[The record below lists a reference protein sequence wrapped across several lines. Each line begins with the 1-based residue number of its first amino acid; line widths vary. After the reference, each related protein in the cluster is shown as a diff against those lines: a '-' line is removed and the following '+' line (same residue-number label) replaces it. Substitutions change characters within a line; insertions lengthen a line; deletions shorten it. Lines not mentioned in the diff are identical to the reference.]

1 MRSVSQIPSL
11 PFAICLNGF
20 LSECI
25 KFAGVGVSLEGR
37 AETIGFERFKPSA
50 KASQLAGR
58 QLLDGFFDF
67 FSGCHTN
74 NMTPQFRGRK
84 IRPVLNP
91 PAYRQ

>member
-1 MRSVSQIPSL
+1 
-11 PFAICLNGF
+11 
-20 LSECI
+20 
-25 KFAGVGVSLEGR
+25 
-37 AETIGFERFKPSA
+37 
-50 KASQLAGR
+50 
-58 QLLDGFFDF
+58 LLDGFFDF